1 LQVRKVVFKLVKLIF
16 IEYILIVNYFIILEL
31 FKTVG
36 VVLNKNFY
44 FTGTLRENLTRKI
57 KID

>member
-1 LQVRKVVFKLVKLIF
+1 LQARKVAFKLVKPIY
-16 IEYILIVNYFIILEL
+16 IEYILIVKQFAILEL